1 MKLWEENSIKS
12 YYRVLPSFVWS
23 RVLVVVFVSLTD
35 VLLFVSLFFFAGF
48 SFTGWYFVDV
58 HQRPLMA
65 CDWTTSRRV
74 VLRRRRRRSRPP
86 RIRPAVLVSFSMFCF
101 VFFGPTPPSRTPET
115 HTHTHTHT
123 HTPTQKEKGRPTLV
137 VIHWRA
143 SSQIPRRDR
152 RFVLEPN
159 PKKQQQQQQT
169 NKVCEMADPSSR
181 RASVGLLRRKTKK
194 PNKQRRIG
202 PKSATWF
209 DCRPLD
215 GARHVSAP
223 SARFFT
229 AATSWISAMIQWTTA
244 SRGRSIIEHPASDD
258 YGPISAGVSYR
269 KQRPNQAKANT
280 VRFEKPK
287 QFDSVML
294 LLVTVHWTW
303 RPSNMAGLCV

>member
-123 HTPTQKEKGRPTLV
+123 HPRKKKKDGRLWLLFIGARRRKSRAGIDASFWNRTQKNNNNNNKPT
-137 VIHWRA
+137 
-143 SSQIPRRDR
+143 
-152 RFVLEPN
+152 RFAKWPIRHLGVPVLAFWEG
-159 PKKQQQQQQT
+159 KQKSQT
-169 NKVCEMADPSSR
+169 NKEE
-181 RASVGLLRRKTKK
+181 
-194 PNKQRRIG
+194 
-202 PKSATWF
+202 
-209 DCRPLD
+209 
-215 GARHVSAP
+215 SAP
-223 SARFFT
+223 KAP
-229 AATSWISAMIQWTTA
+229 
-244 SRGRSIIEHPASDD
+244 RGSIV
-258 YGPISAGVSYR
+258 GR
-269 KQRPNQAKANT
+269 
-280 VRFEKPK
+280 
-287 QFDSVML
+287 
-294 LLVTVHWTW
+294 
-303 RPSNMAGLCV
+303 

>member
-1 MKLWEENSIKS
+1 MFFCLSLCFFFCRFFFYRLVFRRRTPTALDGLWLDDVATCRLKTTPPAVTSTSDSSRSSRFVFDVLFRFFRPYASIKDA
-12 YYRVLPSFVWS
+12 W
-23 RVLVVVFVSLTD
+23 D
-35 VLLFVSLFFFAGF
+35 
-48 SFTGWYFVDV
+48 
-58 HQRPLMA
+58 
-65 CDWTTSRRV
+65 
-74 VLRRRRRRSRPP
+74 
-86 RIRPAVLVSFSMFCF
+86 
-101 VFFGPTPPSRTPET
+101 
-115 HTHTHTHT
+115 THTHTHT

-280 VRFEKPK
+280 ARFEKPK

>member
-123 HTPTQKEKGRPTLV
+123 HAKRKRTADFGCYSLARVVANPAPGSTLRFGTEPKKTTTTTTNQQGLRNGRSVISACQCWPFEKENKKAKQTKKNRPQKRHV
-137 VIHWRA
+137 VRLSAARWRA
-143 SSQIPRRDR
+143 PR
-152 RFVLEPN
+152 L
-159 PKKQQQQQQT
+159 
-169 NKVCEMADPSSR
+169 
-181 RASVGLLRRKTKK
+181 
-194 PNKQRRIG
+194 G
-202 PKSATWF
+202 P
-209 DCRPLD
+209 L
-215 GARHVSAP
+215 GAFLYGRH
-223 SARFFT
+223 
-229 AATSWISAMIQWTTA
+229 
-244 SRGRSIIEHPASDD
+244 
-258 YGPISAGVSYR
+258 
-269 KQRPNQAKANT
+269 
-280 VRFEKPK
+280 
-287 QFDSVML
+287 
-294 LLVTVHWTW
+294 
-303 RPSNMAGLCV
+303 